1 MEMDREAMGGRERQ
15 RMAAKT
21 IMIMLMI
28 NNDTQS
34 LSPSLFFCF
43 FLYPPTNL
51 IWKRDQRV
59 TYVVYPKEKRTKM
72 AIPVAEDS
80 SLCTA

>member
-34 LSPSLFFCF
+34 LSPQSLFL
-43 FLYPPTNL
+43 FLSVST
-51 IWKRDQRV
+51 DQPYLEERPEGDV
-59 TYVVYPKEKRTKM
+59 CSVSQRE
-72 AIPVAEDS
+72 EDEDGNS
-80 SLCTA
+80 SG